1 MLASPHIPQTVLLV
15 GPSWV
20 GDMVM
25 THSLMQVLKGQNH
38 DCAIDVLAP
47 DWSAALLERMPGVQ
61 NVVTMPVG
69 HGRLDLGERLA
80 LGRRLRG
87 RYDQAIVLPN
97 SFKSALI
104 PLFAHIPRRTGY
116 LGEWRFGLLNDWRIL
131 DKARLPMTV
140 QRFAALGLPQNA
152 LLPPNCLPPKLRVHP
167 ADSKSALEA
176 LGVCMDRPVLIF
188 CPGAE
193 YGPAKRWPARHFAE
207 TAKAMCGQGW
217 AIWVL
222 GSEKDREVAEEV
234 CALAGPGCINLA
246 GRTTLAQAVD
256 LMAMASAVVS
266 NDSGL
271 MHVAA
276 ALDRPL
282 VAVYGSS
289 DPGFT
294 PPLSKNARI
303 VSLSLPCSPCFKRQC
318 PLGHLNCLETLR
330 PERVLEALNPLFPSA
345 SEHN

>member
-1 MLASPHIPQTVLLV
+1 MLPSNNCLII

-25 THSLMQVLKGQNH
+25 THSLVQVLKGQNH
-38 DCAIDVLAP
+38 DCVIDVLAP
-47 DWSAALLERMPGVQ
+47 IWSAALLERMPGVR

-69 HGRLDLGERLA
+69 HGRLALGERRG
-80 LGRRLRG
+80 LGQSLRG

-97 SFKSALI
+97 SWKSALI
-104 PLFAHIPRRTGY
+104 PLFARIPRRTGY
-116 LGEWRFGLLNDWRIL
+116 VGEWRYGLLNDWRWL
-131 DKARLPMTV
+131 DKLLLPMTV
-140 QRFAALGLPQNA
+140 QRFVALGLPKNA
-152 LLPPNCLPPKLRVHP
+152 LLPPNCPPPQLRVHP

-176 LGVCMDRPVLIF
+176 LEVCMDRPVLIL

-193 YGPAKRWPARHFAE
+193 YGPAKRWPARHFAQ
-207 TAKAMCGQGW
+207 TAKAMCSQGW

-222 GSEKDREVAEEV
+222 GSEKDREVAKEV

-256 LMAMASAVVS
+256 LMVLASAVVS

-289 DPGFT
+289 DPDFT

-303 VSLSLPCSPCFKRQC
+303 VSLNLPCSPCFKRQC
-318 PLGHLNCLETLR
+318 PLGHLNCLEALR
-330 PERVLEALNPLFPSA
+330 PEQVLEALNPLFPPA
-345 SEHN
+345 SEGKAS